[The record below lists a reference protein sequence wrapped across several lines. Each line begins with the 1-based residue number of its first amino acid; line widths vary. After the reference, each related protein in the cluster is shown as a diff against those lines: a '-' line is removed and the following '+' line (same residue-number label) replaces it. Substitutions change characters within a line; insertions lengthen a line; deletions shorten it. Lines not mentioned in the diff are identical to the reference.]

1 MGSSWMLVLA
11 GFGIILVVVL
21 TTNMLAPQFAYSEV
35 ASAPRKLLPTDSV
48 LVTGGAGFVGFH
60 LASRLKRDGVRVVAI
75 DDFNPYYS
83 TALKRARAAHLR
95 KWGVEVLEGDICDAE
110 LLGSL
115 FVQHGLTHVAH
126 LAAQAG
132 VRYSLSNPQSYMR
145 NNLQCFISLLETH
158 RRFPKVNP
166 NHNPHP

>member
-21 TTNMLAPQFAYSEV
+21 TTNMLAPQLAYSEV

-60 LASRLKRDGVRVVAI
+60 LASRLKRDGIRVVAV

-95 KWGVEVLEGDICDAE
+95 KWGVEVLEGAY
-110 LLGSL
+110 L
-115 FVQHGLTHVAH
+115 
-126 LAAQAG
+126 
-132 VRYSLSNPQSYMR
+132 
-145 NNLQCFISLLETH
+145 
-158 RRFPKVNP
+158 
-166 NHNPHP
+166 

>member
-21 TTNMLAPQFAYSEV
+21 TTNMLAPQLAYSEV

-95 KWGVEVLEGDICDAE
+95 KWGVEVLEGPLPLAAPPARAAPSIPDPDPGQVLEGDICDAE
-110 LLGSL
+110 LLGTL

-132 VRYSLSNPQSYMR
+132 PLLPSYW
-145 NNLQCFISLLETH
+145 LTTDY
-158 RRFPKVNP
+158 
-166 NHNPHP
+166 